1 MKRPLFFAFSTFVL
15 LVVLSACGGTTSPSK
30 SINVTMTDFMFSPN
44 TYSVHASA
52 QISFR
57 ATNNG
62 AVAHSFI
69 IMKLGQKVQTHF
81 TDADKANIFWE
92 LAQINPGQSVNESF
106 TAPTDPGEYQVI
118 CGESNHFEAGMV
130 AKLVV
135 VK

>member
-1 MKRPLFFAFSTFVL
+1 
-15 LVVLSACGGTTSPSK
+15 
-30 SINVTMTDFMFSPN
+30 
-44 TYSVHASA
+44 
-52 QISFR
+52 
-57 ATNNG
+57 
-62 AVAHSFI
+62 
-69 IMKLGQKVQTHF
+69 MKLGQKVQTHF